1 MQFLNDGQLRTN
13 FEVTAEWNKGFTGKL
28 DLTNLGDDLID
39 GIVEFESQFEIDP
52 GEIWGG
58 EIVSRE
64 GNVYTLKVTDD
75 KGSIDS
81 QESASIFFN
90 ANKINNE
97 VTAPQSIKLGSESIL
112 DSGVAESGS
121 VEISSDTDNNTDT
134 VESAMPLA
142 SSTIDTV
149 TPDVKT
155 PVSESV
161 ESETAANN
169 SLAADVD
176 FSLVQDWGSGFQGA
190 ISITNETGGN
200 IDSWSLE
207 FDFPN
212 EITDI
217 WDAEIEQNQGGS
229 YVISNTDWNR
239 EIKAGETLTFGFT
252 GNDSVSVEPQN
263 FELEGSSFNSP
274 STGDS
279 IYTYENDALTPEFDL
294 NQPYQGRA
302 TFFDAAN
309 PAGGLG
315 NSGFDIPAPDRLQQ
329 VVAINNIQW
338 NSSEASGAFLEVSG
352 PKQRDGAAPIIVQVT
367 DQLVERAD
375 GMDMS
380 AQAFELVADPVAG
393 VVNIDYQ
400 LVGPDDNYVTA
411 YGHKIGDG
419 IVVEGIADSKPYY
432 PTFRL
437 NNHRYPVESV
447 ELLEADGDLVE
458 LDRGSDNRFVFEE
471 TSAIYEPQDLVVTDI
486 FGQQVTL
493 NDVNITNGS
502 DADTVTGEQ
511 FAMM

>member
-1 MQFLNDGQLRTN
+1 MQFLNDSQFRTN

-28 DLTNLGDDLID
+28 NLTNLGDDLFD

-52 GEIWGG
+52 GEIWGA
-58 EIVSRE
+58 EVVSRE
-64 GNVYTLKVTDD
+64 GNTYTLRLAEGRDT
-75 KGSIDS
+75 IDS
-81 QESASIFFN
+81 QESAAIFFN
-90 ANKINNE
+90 ANKINNQITPPE
-97 VTAPQSIKLGSESIL
+97 DIKLGSAAEL
-112 DSGVAESGS
+112 ANVATEASAIDP
-121 VEISSDTDNNTDT
+121 VTSDIQTPATQSNEPITATD
-134 VESAMPLA
+134 
-142 SSTIDTV
+142 
-149 TPDVKT
+149 
-155 PVSESV
+155 
-161 ESETAANN
+161 N

-176 FSLVQDWGSGFQGA
+176 FTLVNDWGSGFQGS
-190 ISITNETGGN
+190 ISITNETGSN

-212 EITDI
+212 EITNI
-217 WDAEIEQNQGGS
+217 WDAESEQNQNGS
-229 YVISNTDWNR
+229 YVITNADWNR
-239 EIKAGETLTFGFT
+239 EISAGETLTFGFT
-252 GNDSVSVEPQN
+252 GNDSVTVEPQN

-279 IYTYENDALTPEFDL
+279 IYTYENDAIAPELEL

-338 NSSEASGAFLEVSG
+338 NGSEASGAFFEVSG
-352 PKQRDGAAPIIVQVT
+352 PKQREGAAPIIVQVN

-380 AQAFELVADPVAG
+380 AQAFERVADPVDG
-393 VVNIDYQ
+393 IVNIDYQ
-400 LVGPDDNYVTA
+400 LVGPADDYVTA
-411 YGHKIGDG
+411 YGHQIGDG
-419 IVVEGIADSKPYY
+419 IVVEGIADSNPWY
-432 PTFRL
+432 PVLRL

-447 ELLEADGDLVE
+447 ELIENDGDLVE
-458 LDRGSDNRFVFEE
+458 FERGSDNRFILNE
-471 TSAIYEPQDLVVTDI
+471 TNAIYGAQDLLVTDI

-493 NDVNITNGS
+493 DDINISNGS

-511 FAMM
+511 FAMI